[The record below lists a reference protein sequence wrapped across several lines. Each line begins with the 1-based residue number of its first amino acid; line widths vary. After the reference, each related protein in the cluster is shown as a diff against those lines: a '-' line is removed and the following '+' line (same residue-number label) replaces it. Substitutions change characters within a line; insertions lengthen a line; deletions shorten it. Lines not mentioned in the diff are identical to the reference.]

1 MQKGCLAYEKVE
13 RIFEKIF
20 RTQDGTL
27 RCGWLL
33 ALGLLV
39 TAGLRDAA
47 ESAAALV
54 AGAFALP
61 LAAGGMG
68 VTLLANT
75 TQAAARWAG
84 CAAMGAGALMSWH
97 FFTKRPL
104 SEMGLGVG
112 RGCARRFGLGAAQGA
127 AGALAVFGALAAVG
141 LVKVEVLAPALRA
154 TAIERALFYGAVA
167 LAHGLFYQGFCLC
180 AAKRLHGVWGTWG
193 AVALA
198 ALLYALGQAPGSASL
213 WWHANNL
220 LQGGAFAAMA
230 LYTGDIWMAVGA
242 HWLWNVVW
250 GPVLGFAAG
259 GLRAP
264 GLWQAQYTAAGM
276 WNGGAQGP
284 EGGAAVTLLA
294 MAWLAA
300 WLTWGAARSE
310 AQAGADSA
318 GTAAA

>member
-1 MQKGCLAYEKVE
+1 MKRLKEYLK
-13 RIFEKIF
+13 KIF

-198 ALLYALGQAPGSASL
+198 ALLYALGQAP
-213 WWHANNL
+213 HF
-220 LQGGAFAAMA
+220 GGTQTTFC
-230 LYTGDIWMAVGA
+230 W
-242 HWLWNVVW
+242 
-250 GPVLGFAAG
+250 
-259 GLRAP
+259 
-264 GLWQAQYTAAGM
+264 
-276 WNGGAQGP
+276 
-284 EGGAAVTLLA
+284 
-294 MAWLAA
+294 
-300 WLTWGAARSE
+300 AARLRPWPCTP
-310 AQAGADSA
+310 ATFG
-318 GTAAA
+318 

>member
-1 MQKGCLAYEKVE
+1 MKRLKEYLK
-13 RIFEKIF
+13 KIF

-193 AVALA
+193 AV
-198 ALLYALGQAPGSASL
+198 P
-213 WWHANNL
+213 WRRCC
-220 LQGGAFAAMA
+220 MR
-230 LYTGDIWMAVGA
+230 
-242 HWLWNVVW
+242 W
-250 GPVLGFAAG
+250 G
-259 GLRAP
+259 RRR
-264 GLWQAQYTAAGM
+264 
-276 WNGGAQGP
+276 
-284 EGGAAVTLLA
+284 
-294 MAWLAA
+294 
-300 WLTWGAARSE
+300 AARHF
-310 AQAGADSA
+310 G
-318 GTAAA
+318 GTQTTFCWAARLRPWPCTPATFG

>member
-1 MQKGCLAYEKVE
+1 M
-13 RIFEKIF
+13 
-20 RTQDGTL
+20 
-27 RCGWLL
+27 
-33 ALGLLV
+33 
-39 TAGLRDAA
+39 
-47 ESAAALV
+47 
-54 AGAFALP
+54 
-61 LAAGGMG
+61 
-68 VTLLANT
+68 
-75 TQAAARWAG
+75 
-84 CAAMGAGALMSWH
+84 
-97 FFTKRPL
+97 
-104 SEMGLGVG
+104 
-112 RGCARRFGLGAAQGA
+112 
-127 AGALAVFGALAAVG
+127 
-141 LVKVEVLAPALRA
+141 KVEVLAPALRA

-220 LQGGAFAAMA
+220 LLGGAFAAMA
-230 LYTGDIWMAVGA
+230 LYTGGIWMTVGA

-276 WNGGAQGP
+276 WNGGTQGP

>member
-1 MQKGCLAYEKVE
+1 MQEVLRATNEMQKGCLAYEKVE
-13 RIFEKIF
+13 RILEKIF

-54 AGAFALP
+54 AGALC
-61 LAAGGMG
+61 LAVGSRCMG

-97 FFTKRPL
+97 FFTKRPPQKWAL
-104 SEMGLGVG
+104 AWAGL
-112 RGCARRFGLGAAQGA
+112 CAAVWPGAAQGA

-154 TAIERALFYGAVA
+154 TAIERALFYGAVT

-220 LQGGAFAAMA
+220 LLGGAFAAMA
-230 LYTGDIWMAVGA
+230 LYTGDIWMTVGA

-250 GPVLGFAAG
+250 ALCWALQRAACARRG
-259 GLRAP
+259 CGRRNTRL
-264 GLWQAQYTAAGM
+264 QAC
-276 WNGGAQGP
+276 
-284 EGGAAVTLLA
+284 GAAA
-294 MAWLAA
+294 HR
-300 WLTWGAARSE
+300 GRRAARP
-310 AQAGADSA
+310 
-318 GTAAA
+318 

>member
-1 MQKGCLAYEKVE
+1 MRPWAQEGGIKLAEE
-13 RIFEKIF
+13 
-20 RTQDGTL
+20 
-27 RCGWLL
+27 L
-33 ALGLLV
+33 AEV
-39 TAGLRDAA
+39 
-47 ESAAALV
+47 
-54 AGAFALP
+54 
-61 LAAGGMG
+61 
-68 VTLLANT
+68 
-75 TQAAARWAG
+75 
-84 CAAMGAGALMSWH
+84 
-97 FFTKRPL
+97 
-104 SEMGLGVG
+104 
-112 RGCARRFGLGAAQGA
+112 LGAAQGA

-220 LQGGAFAAMA
+220 LLGGAFAAMA
-230 LYTGDIWMAVGA
+230 LYTGDIWMTVGA

>member
-1 MQKGCLAYEKVE
+1 MKRLKEYLK
-13 RIFEKIF
+13 KIF

-39 TAGLRDAA
+39 TAGLRDAV
-47 ESAAALV
+47 ESAAAFV

-180 AAKRLHGVWGTWG
+180 VAKRLHGVWGTWG

-198 ALLYALGQAPGSASL
+198 ALLYVTIATGLGLLISTFMKSQIAAIFGTAIITLIPATQFSGMIDPVASL
-213 WWHANNL
+213 EGPGRWIGQIYPTSHFLTIARGTFSKALNISDLWGSFIPL
-220 LQGGAFAAMA
+220 L
-230 LYTGDIWMAVGA
+230 IAVP
-242 HWLWNVVW
+242 L
-250 GPVLGFAAG
+250 VLG
-259 GLRAP
+259 LSV
-264 GLWQAQYTAAGM
+264 LLLKKQ
-276 WNGGAQGP
+276 
-284 EGGAAVTLLA
+284 EG
-294 MAWLAA
+294 
-300 WLTWGAARSE
+300 
-310 AQAGADSA
+310 
-318 GTAAA
+318 

>member
-1 MQKGCLAYEKVE
+1 MKRLKEYL
-13 RIFEKIF
+13 EKIF

-154 TAIERALFYGAVA
+154 AAIERALFYGAVA

-220 LQGGAFAAMA
+220 LLGGAFAAMA
-230 LYTGDIWMAVGA
+230 LYTGDIWMTVGA